1 MSSVFLCKCCCA
13 PVIFL
18 LSWCP
23 KNPARKVS
31 FLFVRHVLSTHF
43 SIWPSGLGFFSS
55 VWVVTFDIACTSSQD
70 IFNSSSSNRLPILQR
85 SANLLSRLFDSYLF
99 FWWSRIVKA
108 SRTSRYGFSQAHC
121 CHQFLS
127 HCKFF
132 FSQEEGNW
140 SYTPFMAM
148 TMRQCWQMFARTQL
162 RRKYNELQALVSFH
176 RGGTGCG
183 NLAGKT
189 SAWNWY
195 SFLNDEPLPWGNLW
209 HQWWRTNSRHV

>member
-132 FSQEEGNW
+132 FLKRKETGAIHHLWQW
-140 SYTPFMAM
+140 
-148 TMRQCWQMFARTQL
+148 QCVSVGKCLLVHNFAVNITNY
-162 RRKYNELQALVSFH
+162 KH
-176 RGGTGCG
+176 
-183 NLAGKT
+183 
-189 SAWNWY
+189 W
-195 SFLNDEPLPWGNLW
+195 FLSIGEA
-209 HQWWRTNSRHV
+209 QVVET